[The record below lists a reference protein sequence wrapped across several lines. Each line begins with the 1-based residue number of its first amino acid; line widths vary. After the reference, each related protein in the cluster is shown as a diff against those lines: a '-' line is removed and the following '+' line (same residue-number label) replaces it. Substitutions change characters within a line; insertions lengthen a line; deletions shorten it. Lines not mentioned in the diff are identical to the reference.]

1 MHLWLPAV
9 YSLRLNSYEQA
20 FMDIVALQTLLDLN
34 RAFYER
40 FGEAFAQKRP
50 RLQPGIAR
58 LLPRIP
64 NGAAVLDVGC
74 GHGIVLRGLRAQ
86 GFGGCYVGLDFSAPL
101 LALAQAEGADP
112 PAGGDFRFV
121 QRDLLDENWAQGLPA
136 PFDFVTAFS
145 VFHHLPGNGNHRR
158 VLRQIRGLLAP
169 GGQFFHS
176 HWQFLNSPRL
186 RARIQPWEAVGL
198 TAAQVEPNDYL
209 LDWRHQ
215 GVGFR
220 YVHLF
225 TDEDLRALAAATGFR
240 VVESFYS
247 DGEGGRLG
255 LYHVW
260 EAADG

>member
-1 MHLWLPAV
+1 
-9 YSLRLNSYEQA
+9 
-20 FMDIVALQTLLDLN
+20 MDTVALQTLLDLN
-34 RAFYER
+34 RAFYAR

-64 NGAAVLDVGC
+64 SGAAVLDVGC
-74 GHGIVLRGLRAQ
+74 GHGMVLRGLRAQ
-86 GFGGCYVGLDFSAPL
+86 GFRGRYVGLDFSAPL
-101 LALAQAEGADP
+101 LALAQAEGANP
-112 PAGGDFRFV
+112 PPGADFRFV

-136 PFDFVTAFS
+136 PFDFVVAFS
-145 VFHHLPGNGNHRR
+145 VFHHLPGRENHRR
-158 VLRQIRGLLAP
+158 VLRQIRSLLAP
-169 GGQFFHS
+169 DGRFFHS
-176 HWQFLNSPRL
+176 HWQFLNSLRL

-198 TAAQVEPNDYL
+198 TAAQVEPDDYL

-225 TDEDLRALAAATGFR
+225 TDEALRTLAAATGFR
-240 VVESFYS
+240 VLESFYS